1 MRLELMTTKKI
12 LLIVG
17 GVVLVLGFLVI
28 CFVGAIVGFALY
40 QVGNSEAAA
49 RGRDFLR
56 NSEKLKAEIGPVKD
70 FGSIVT
76 GNVSF
81 DNGAGTATLH
91 FKVIGEQKTVNA
103 TVEMMLNNRT
113 WSVIQAFYVN
123 SSGQTIGLLNPYET
137 KIPIPRLIA

>member
-1 MRLELMTTKKI
+1 MTTKKI

-17 GVVLVLGFLVI
+17 GVVLGLVLVVV

-56 NSEKLKAEIGPVKD
+56 NSEKLTADIGPVKD
-70 FGSIVT
+70 FGNIVT

-81 DNGAGTATLH
+81 QDQTGAATLH
-91 FKVIGEQKTVNA
+91 FKVIGERKTVNA
-103 TVEMMLNNRT
+103 TVEMMLTNRT
-113 WSVIQAFYVN
+113 WAVIQAFYVN
-123 SSGQTIGLLNPYET
+123 SSGQPVGLLNPYDS